1 MALVEELGV
10 PVRILPRPQEAIE
23 AVPFPADEEHRGY
36 DARAVHRFW
45 LALVHAHRV
54 MSRFR
59 AGFVGKASPVHFFW
73 GGPDLA
79 VTRFSGRRAPKHPG
93 GVPNCAD
100 WVQEL
105 AYSHEVSSCGFW
117 PGGSAEGSFY
127 AYAYPQPAGFGAWP
141 VQPDA
146 AYYHGDLGEFLLPY
160 RAVRTAA
167 DPDATLLS
175 FFQSTYAAAAE
186 LGAWDRAALEAEPVP
201 RP

>member
-1 MALVEELGV
+1 
-10 PVRILPRPQEAIE
+10 
-23 AVPFPADEEHRGY
+23 
-36 DARAVHRFW
+36 
-45 LALVHAHRV
+45 

-59 AGFVGKASPVHFFW
+59 AGFLGKASPVHFFW

-100 WVQEL
+100 FVQEL
-105 AYSHEVSSCGFW
+105 AYSHKVSSCGFW
-117 PGGSAEGSFY
+117 PGGSIEGSFY
-127 AYAYPQPAGFGAWP
+127 ASAYPQPAGFGAWP
-141 VQPDA
+141 VKPDA

-160 RAVRTAA
+160 QTVRTAE

-175 FFQSTYAAAAE
+175 FFQSTYEAAAE
-186 LGAWDRAALEAEPVP
+186 LGGWDRPALEAEPVP